1 MKQEWKQEVLRVCD
15 FRVDCGRPDRQDFF
29 NLVQE
34 ANSWARSE
42 DIRKEL
48 KIRSCVH
55 HMIDLILPVSGER
68 PDLVIMSDKTYHP
81 SWGVYLVDLLW
92 SMRIRVKLETCYMEG
107 GTDTTVLLPEAVRQ
121 DRLNCRHVLNLTQHE
136 ATFSQALH
144 GVEEPDPVTKE
155 KIRELLTFEAV
166 PDAPEMIARANCLSI
181 LAFRLGAV
189 SVMIGGAPYF
199 MSYLEGAMRTHRIQ
213 YLYSFSERVVEEVYR
228 PDGSVQK
235 NVLFRH
241 MGWVK

>member
-1 MKQEWKQEVLRVCD
+1 MKQEWKQEILRVCD
-15 FRVDCGRPDRQDFF
+15 FRIDCGRPDRVDFF

-81 SWGVYLVDLLW
+81 AWGVYLVDLLW

-136 ATFSQALH
+136 ATFSQALI
-144 GVEEPDPVTKE
+144 GVEEPGAPLKE
-155 KIRELLTFEAV
+155 KIRELLTFDSAPEAS
-166 PDAPEMIARANCLSI
+166 EMIARANCLAI

-199 MSYLEGAMRTHRIQ
+199 MSYLEGAMRTYGIQ
-213 YLYSFSERVVEEVYR
+213 YLYSFSERIVEEVYQE
-228 PDGSVQK
+228 DGTVKKSI
-235 NVLFRH
+235 LFRH
-241 MGWVK
+241 TGWVK